1 VSQNET
7 VQKDK
12 IEKLIRDIR
21 KGQSM
26 LMLIDTYKLSRFRI
40 NCIARKNKL
49 TVYDP
54 ELPSDRE
61 FHGGRIKGSGPGMST
76 VNQIVSQW

>member
-1 VSQNET
+1 MSQNET
-7 VQKDK
+7 AKKDR
-12 IEKLIRDIR
+12 IEKLLGDIR

-26 LMLIDTYKLSRFRI
+26 IMLTDIYKLSRNRI
-40 NCIARKNKL
+40 NQIARKHKL

-54 ELPSDRE
+54 EIFSDRE
-61 FHGGRIKGSGPGMST
+61 FHRGRIKGSGPGMTT